1 MARRRGATRREAA
14 VWATALR
21 RAALDTVSSGPDKG
35 QRRLDLIARQV
46 VRLAMAGDLA
56 AVQEIANRLDGRP
69 VPVEPVPDTP
79 QVVTY
84 RWGGILDDAA
94 PDTETLPAG
103 DPVRRL
109 R

>member
-1 MARRRGATRREAA
+1 MAKKSVPRRGETAA
-14 VWATALR
+14 WAVALR
-21 RAALDTVSSGPDKG
+21 RAAYEIETRGPDKG

-46 VRLAMAGDLA
+46 VKLAMAGDLG

-69 VPVEPVPDTP
+69 VPVEPVPDAP

-84 RWGGILDDAA
+84 YWGGIKDDAPLEA
-94 PDTETLPAG
+94 QPALAG
-103 DPVRRL
+103 DPVKRL